1 MRQGEPFG
9 LRLHGKLCGELR
21 IHVRPGIGLLSAEE
35 RTFRD
40 KQVGVGGEDFG
51 VPAVT
56 GIGAITDNAAI
67 DFQPYPKHLEACT
80 RGSA

>member
-51 VPAVT
+51 VP
-56 GIGAITDNAAI
+56 
-67 DFQPYPKHLEACT
+67 PEAWSILT
-80 RGSA
+80 NHTPLMA